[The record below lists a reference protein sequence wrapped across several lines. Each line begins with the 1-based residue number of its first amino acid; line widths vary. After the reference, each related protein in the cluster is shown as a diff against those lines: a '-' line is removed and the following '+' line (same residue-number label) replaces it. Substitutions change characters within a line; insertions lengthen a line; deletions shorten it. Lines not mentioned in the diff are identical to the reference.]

1 MQFPPQEADCPR
13 PSGVLILTPMT
24 SFDDFDAFADA
35 ISGAHLRLVCDAVEN
50 PCWTLGVVPLG
61 DVLLQVA
68 EEGGGNLCYGA
79 NTHPGPTVFLPL
91 THTGAHVANAEPLG
105 DDALFIIPHAA
116 DFRIQVRR
124 SAHAWCSIA
133 LPMDCPIA
141 TSALPVSG
149 RVACHPGSVPRLR
162 NLVQRI
168 AGAVMDRP
176 AASEAHRAAGL
187 DLVAAVTACL
197 PAPQPA
203 HPATGRPRL
212 DRAAIVRD
220 AMAVIETAPTT
231 PTTRSLAARVGV
243 TERTLLRAFRETYG
257 VPPKQYLMFRA
268 LHSVRRVLR
277 AGAPLDQTVA
287 DVLTRHGIWEFGR
300 FAARYRR
307 QFSELPSETLRRA
320 RA

>member
-1 MQFPPQEADCPR
+1 
-13 PSGVLILTPMT
+13 MT
-24 SFDDFDAFADA
+24 SFDDFDAWADA
-35 ISGAHLRLVCDAVEN
+35 ISGAHLRLVCDAVET
-50 PCWTLGVVPLG
+50 PRWTLGVVPLG
-61 DVLLQVA
+61 DALLQVA

-91 THTGAHVANAEPLG
+91 THARAHVVNAEPLD
-105 DDALFIIPHAA
+105 DDALFIIPRAA

-133 LPMDCPIA
+133 LPMDSPVA
-141 TSALPVSG
+141 TPALPVSG

-162 NLVQRI
+162 NLVQRV
-168 AGAVMDRP
+168 AGTLMDGTLMDRP
-176 AASEAHRAAGL
+176 TESEAHRAAGL

-203 HPATGRPRL
+203 RPITGRPRL
-212 DRAAIVRD
+212 DRAAIVRA
-220 AMAVIETAPTT
+220 AMAVIDAAAAPPTA
-231 PTTRSLAARVGV
+231 RSLAAQIGV
-243 TERTLLRAFRETYG
+243 TDRTLLRAFRETYG
-257 VPPKQYLMFRA
+257 VPPKQYLMCRA
-268 LHSVRRVLR
+268 LHGVRRVLR
-277 AGAPLDQTVA
+277 AGAPQDQTVA

-307 QFSELPSETLRRA
+307 QFGELPSETLRRA

>member
-1 MQFPPQEADCPR
+1 
-13 PSGVLILTPMT
+13 MT
-24 SFDDFDAFADA
+24 SFDDFDAWADA
-35 ISGAHLRLVCDAVEN
+35 ISGAHLRLVCDAVET
-50 PCWTLGVVPLG
+50 PRWTLGVVPLG

-91 THTGAHVANAEPLG
+91 THAGAHVVNAEQLD
-105 DDALFIIPHAA
+105 DDALFIIPRAA

-133 LPMDCPIA
+133 LPTDSPIA
-141 TSALPVSG
+141 TAAMPVSG
-149 RVACHPGSVPRLR
+149 RVACRPGSVPRLR
-162 NLVQRI
+162 DLVQRV
-168 AGAVMDRP
+168 ATTVMDRP
-176 AASEAHRAAGL
+176 TESEAHRAAGR
-187 DLVAAVTACL
+187 DLIAAVTACL

-203 HPATGRPRL
+203 RPITGRPRL

-220 AMAVIETAPTT
+220 AMAVIEAAATPPTA
-231 PTTRSLAARVGV
+231 RSLAAQIGV
-243 TERTLLRAFRETYG
+243 TDRTLLRAFRETYG
-257 VPPKQYLMFRA
+257 VPPKQYLMGRA
-268 LHSVRRVLR
+268 LHGVRRVLR
-277 AGAPLDQTVA
+277 AGAPLDHTVA

-307 QFSELPSETLRRA
+307 QFGELPSATLRRA

>member
-1 MQFPPQEADCPR
+1 
-13 PSGVLILTPMT
+13 MT
-24 SFDDFDAFADA
+24 SFDDFDAWADA
-35 ISGAHLRLVCDAVEN
+35 ISGAHLRLVCDAVET
-50 PCWTLGVVPLG
+50 PRWTLGVVPLG

-91 THTGAHVANAEPLG
+91 THAGAHVVNAEQLD
-105 DDALFIIPHAA
+105 DDALFIIPRAA

-141 TSALPVSG
+141 SPAMPVSG
-149 RVACHPGSVPRLR
+149 RIACRPGSVPRLR
-162 NLVQRI
+162 DLVQRV
-168 AGAVMDRP
+168 AGTLMDRP
-176 AASEAHRAAGL
+176 TESEAHRVAGR
-187 DLVAAVTACL
+187 DLIAAVTACL

-203 HPATGRPRL
+203 RPITGRPRL

-220 AMAVIETAPTT
+220 AMAVIEAAATPPTA
-231 PTTRSLAARVGV
+231 RSLAAQIGV
-243 TERTLLRAFRETYG
+243 TDRTLLRAFRETYG
-257 VPPKQYLMFRA
+257 VPPKQYLMGRA
-268 LHSVRRVLR
+268 LHGVRRVLR
-277 AGAPLDQTVA
+277 AGAPLDHTVA

-307 QFSELPSETLRRA
+307 QFGELPSATLRRA

>member
-1 MQFPPQEADCPR
+1 
-13 PSGVLILTPMT
+13 MT
-24 SFDDFDAFADA
+24 SFDDFDAWADA
-35 ISGAHLRLVCDAVEN
+35 ISGAHLRLVCDAVET
-50 PCWTLGVVPLG
+50 PRWTLGVVPLG
-61 DVLLQVA
+61 DILLQVA

-91 THTGAHVANAEPLG
+91 TQARAHVVNAEPLD
-105 DDALFIIPHAA
+105 DDALFIIPRAA

-141 TSALPVSG
+141 TPAMPVSG
-149 RVACHPGSVPRLR
+149 RIACRPGSVPRLR
-162 NLVQRI
+162 DLVQRV
-168 AGAVMDRP
+168 ATTLMDRP
-176 AASEAHRAAGL
+176 TESEAHRVAGR
-187 DLVAAVTACL
+187 DLIAAVTACL

-203 HPATGRPRL
+203 RPITGRPRL

-220 AMAVIETAPTT
+220 AMAVIEAAATPPTA
-231 PTTRSLAARVGV
+231 RSLAAQIGV

-257 VPPKQYLMFRA
+257 VPPKQYLMGRA
-268 LHSVRRVLR
+268 LHGVRRVLR
-277 AGAPLDQTVA
+277 AGAPLDHTVA

-307 QFSELPSETLRRA
+307 QFGELPSATLRRA

>member
-1 MQFPPQEADCPR
+1 
-13 PSGVLILTPMT
+13 MT
-24 SFDDFDAFADA
+24 SFDDFDAWADA

-50 PCWTLGVVPLG
+50 PRWTLGVVPLG

-91 THTGAHVANAEPLG
+91 THAGAHVVNAEQLD
-105 DDALFIIPHAA
+105 DDALFVIPHEA

-124 SAHAWCSIA
+124 YAHAWCSIA
-133 LPMDCPIA
+133 LPTDSPVA
-141 TSALPVSG
+141 TPAMPVSG
-149 RVACHPGSVPRLR
+149 RVACHPGAVPRLR

-176 AASEAHRAAGL
+176 AESEAHRVAGL

-203 HPATGRPRL
+203 RRITGRPRH

-220 AMAVIETAPTT
+220 AMGVIEAAPT
-231 PTTRSLAARVGV
+231 PPAARSLAAQIGV

-257 VPPKQYLMFRA
+257 VPPKQYLMFRT
-268 LHSVRRVLR
+268 LHGVRRALR

-307 QFSELPSETLRRA
+307 QFGELPSETLRRA

>member
-1 MQFPPQEADCPR
+1 MIA
-13 PSGVLILTPMT
+13 
-24 SFDDFDAFADA
+24 FDDFDAWADA
-35 ISGAHLRLVCDAVEN
+35 ISGAHLRLVCDAVET
-50 PCWTLGVVPLG
+50 PRWTLGVVPLG
-61 DVLLQVA
+61 NVLLQVA

-91 THTGAHVANAEPLG
+91 THAGAHVVNAEQLD
-105 DDALFIIPHAA
+105 DDALFIIPHEA

-124 SAHAWCSIA
+124 HAHAWCSIA

-149 RVACHPGSVPRLR
+149 RVACHPGAVPRLR

-168 AGAVMDRP
+168 AGALMDRP
-176 AASEAHRAAGL
+176 AESEAHRAAGL

-203 HPATGRPRL
+203 RSITGRPRL

-220 AMAVIETAPTT
+220 AMAVIEAAATPPTA
-231 PTTRSLAARVGV
+231 RSLAARIDV

-257 VPPKQYLMFRA
+257 VPPKQYLMFRT
-268 LHSVRRVLR
+268 LHVVRRVLR

-307 QFSELPSETLRRA
+307 QFGELPSETLRRA